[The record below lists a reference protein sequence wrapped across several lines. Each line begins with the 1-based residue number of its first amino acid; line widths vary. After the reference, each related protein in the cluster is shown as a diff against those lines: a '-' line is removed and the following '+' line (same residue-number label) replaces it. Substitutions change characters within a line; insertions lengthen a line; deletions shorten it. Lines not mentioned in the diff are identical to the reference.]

1 MLPWLLGCR
10 LIGYLRLGYLA
21 ELNVGPIPGPAGL
34 EPGRVISWLVCVFG
48 ESFPAQGHCGQHP
61 GASPHRVND
70 WLLRI
75 NDVDLVNK
83 DKKQAL
89 KALLLGD
96 GAINM
101 VVRRRKSLGGKVV
114 TPLHISLGGQ
124 KGGQTQGPPLWAGW
138 AWRGWGWT
146 CGNPKFLGVAWET

>member
-1 MLPWLLGCR
+1 M
-10 LIGYLRLGYLA
+10 
-21 ELNVGPIPGPAGL
+21 GPIPGPAGL

>member
-1 MLPWLLGCR
+1 MPLL
-10 LIGYLRLGYLA
+10 
-21 ELNVGPIPGPAGL
+21 
-34 EPGRVISWLVCVFG
+34 
-48 ESFPAQGHCGQHP
+48 
-61 GASPHRVND
+61 RVND

-89 KALLLGD
+89 QALLNGG

-114 TPLHISLGGQ
+114 TPLHINLSGQ
-124 KGGQTQGPPLWAGW
+124 KGSGQQARAACLQRQGVPVCG
-138 AWRGWGWT
+138 RGM
-146 CGNPKFLGVAWET
+146 CVFLGAHHF